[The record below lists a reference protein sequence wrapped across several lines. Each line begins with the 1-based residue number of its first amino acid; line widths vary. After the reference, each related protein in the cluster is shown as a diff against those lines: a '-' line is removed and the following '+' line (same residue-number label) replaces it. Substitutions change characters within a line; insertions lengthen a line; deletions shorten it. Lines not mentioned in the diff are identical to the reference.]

1 MNEQTANRFRAGD
14 LVKIDQQRARVVG
27 PAGFNGDNW
36 HELELLDDYYLV
48 PDGQRARGLIKTAQR
63 FASDASLE
71 PLAADGVAPHR
82 IDGQF
87 YAVSPRGIAYGP
99 PTDREGA
106 ERVIAN
112 RCRGGDGTGWRIVT
126 VEDLAPHIHEFDEE
140 LQSA

>member
-1 MNEQTANRFRAGD
+1 MNEQTANRYHAGD

-48 PDGQRARGLIKTAQR
+48 PDGQGAGVLIKTAQK
-63 FASDASLE
+63 FAPDASLE
-71 PLAADGVAPHR
+71 PLAADEIAPPR
-82 IDGQF
+82 VNGQF

-106 ERVIAN
+106 EQVVAR
-112 RCRGGDGTGWRIVT
+112 RSQGGGKGWRIVT
-126 VEDLAPHIHEFDEE
+126 AGDLAPHIHEFDEE